1 MRKLFFFILLF
12 IGIGLFIFALY
23 STDLSEVAGAL
34 SKLWPWKFLTIA
46 LILFLAE
53 ILIGAL
59 RWFFI
64 LRTQEQSLKFRA
76 LLLAKLVGFS
86 FSYLT
91 PVVFFGGEPVR
102 YAILKE
108 ETNIPPKCIVSSII
122 LDKLILF
129 LVSTIYF
136 LIGVFAFVFY
146 LSANLFTKLLITTL
160 VLLGSLL
167 GFLLYLKIR
176 SITLKE
182 GIFSWL
188 MRKLYLT
195 NIKIFKE
202 KRGVIKEIEQEIGE
216 FFNKDKKAL
225 IKIFLIGGVEIFLTI
240 LSFWFTVIF
249 LDKYLALFKIFA
261 INSMIAFASV
271 VPLPA
276 ALGSLEVS
284 QAFLFQFFN
293 LSQAS
298 GVAFSLILRGINLLF
313 AFVGILFFLYFQIR
327 ILKKK
332 ILYFVQKIS
341 KFYEK

>member
-12 IGIGLFIFALY
+12 IGIGLFIFALH
-23 STDLSEVAGAL
+23 STDLSEVTSAML
-34 SKLWPWKFLTIA
+34 KLWPLKFLII
-46 LILFLAE
+46 LLFLFLAE
-53 ILIGAL
+53 ILTGAL

-64 LRTQEQSLKFRA
+64 LKTQDQGLKFRL

-108 ETNIPPKCIVSSII
+108 ESNVPSKHIISSII

-129 LVSTIYF
+129 LASSVFF
-136 LIGVFAFVFY
+136 LTGVFAFIFY
-146 LSANLFTKLLITTL
+146 LSTNLFTKLMITGL

-167 GFLLYLKIR
+167 GFFLYLKLQ

-188 MRKLYLT
+188 MRKLYLS
-195 NIKIFKE
+195 NIRVFKE
-202 KRGVIKEIEQEIGE
+202 RKGVIKEIEQEISH
-216 FFNKDKKAL
+216 FFNADKKTL
-225 IKIFLIGGVEIFLTI
+225 LKIFIMGGIEIFLII
-240 LSFWFTVIF
+240 LSFWFIVIF
-249 LDKYLALFKIFA
+249 LGGYLALFKIFA
-261 INSMIAFASV
+261 INSMTALASV

-293 LSQAS
+293 LSQAN
-298 GVAFSLILRGINLLF
+298 GVAFSLIFRGINLLF
-313 AFVGILFFLYFQIR
+313 AFFGILLFLYFQIR

-332 ILYFVQKIS
+332 ILRFVQKIS